1 MRIKA
6 GDILMTGSGETKE
19 DIGKTIVFLGD
30 EAYIGGDVILF
41 RQADNDSC
49 FLSYALNDESAKA
62 FRYKA
67 AKGDIIVHIYANSL
81 KNLEVALPPLP
92 VQREIAAY
100 LDEKCAA
107 IDGAI
112 ANKRKSIEE
121 LTALKSRIIADA
133 VTGRMEV
140 E

>member
-1 MRIKA
+1 MCSQIS
-6 GDILMTGSGETKE
+6 ILLISSLSAAWREQVWRSVNAVK
-19 DIGKTIVFLGD
+19 VFSVTQ
-30 EAYIGGDVILF
+30 EILKDT
-41 RQADNDSC
+41 RLLIPS
-49 FLSYALNDESAKA
+49 SIE
-62 FRYKA
+62 
-67 AKGDIIVHIYANSL
+67 
-81 KNLEVALPPLP
+81 
-92 VQREIAAY
+92 QREIAAY

-121 LTALKSRIIADA
+121 LSTLKSRIIADA